1 MNIRAIS
8 GSTNR
13 INISSIRKTKQ
24 VSGNSNALQNHIQI
38 SFAGNPNKV
47 PEQIAA
53 YATES
58 NYLGGIYKA
67 GGLGDVAEALP
78 EALANHAKEVTN
90 GKDLDVRTFVPYYS
104 FDNSDGKL
112 YVAPKE
118 TVEKIEK
125 KEPVYY
131 KKDGKQADF
140 KYEDVNYKLRP
151 GEKFVLI
158 TESKDGSKVDK
169 LFVLD
174 DLEISG
180 TVERVQRTGLDMEK
194 VPYRIFK
201 AQTPDRKD
209 QTYVIYTPEMA
220 SGKAAYGI
228 YGKYQGGANGT
239 TAYGSTAY
247 GSTAYGST
255 AYGASTHG
263 ENGIDKAIK
272 DGKFK
277 LSGTT
282 SGDLFFTEQIRAMEE
297 GIEKMAQQKA
307 KKFDPQSIL
316 LHDRFAYVFISDAMQ
331 KAKEGNR
338 HYQGL
343 RFVPIFHNPGRD
355 KQGVYANPFDYY
367 RVVATR
373 SDVDALKKDKHF
385 GQIQDISQKVLDGT
399 ATEEESA
406 SVYKFFK
413 AYFPNLIDSEGTFN
427 MTMIPIAATKAQPDN
442 CKPGNVSKFYGEETR
457 TLPDIA
463 QGITD
468 QLDEIE
474 KYTVDVVN
482 GAKPANMAID
492 SQNGF
497 FGSGTLNS
505 IFKDVNDERHY
516 TPFKATDTPGAIFE
530 AKQQNK
536 KNLINILA
544 EATKNTETD
553 KDAIAKVFF
562 NDTKMQGIRKQ
573 AQNEDLPLTL
583 GGFSEF
589 KEGDILM
596 TSWGRPDPQKGLVTT
611 LAAFK
616 ETLQDETIPLETR
629 KHLKLIMGAGGGNDA
644 FSGDNSEWV
653 NIQKIMKEI
662 SEIEV
667 NGEKGVFKDNAL
679 YINGLFPN
687 RIANCADL
695 AIFTSRWEP
704 CGITPFESFATGT
717 PVLSIK
723 TGGAPDFITEGKNGF
738 LTKSAFMINSAV
750 LGLPAEATYEEIDA
764 ARVQHSAE
772 QVADALRDKY
782 LTPFMGKGSEK
793 TKMAKFAKKQQEYI
807 ANCLE
812 QKIEW
817 HNNAE
822 YNKGRNALDLYAHEK
837 CRTQDNEVED
847 TPVSSL
853 RGNFDDAAMNAIAND
868 DPFDIGTDEEQ
879 PQETKKNDEVKP
891 EQPTEETA
899 GAAVI
904 PPVTE
909 EPKVEQ
915 PIVKQDND
923 EPEKKSV
930 SIGKVLAPIVG
941 LIIAGVVFI
950 KSKLGKNKKDN
961 KTQKVETKADAKD
974 KPAAA
979 NNAAASAPIKYP
991 ASKLSKLG

>member
-1 MNIRAIS
+1 MNVRAIS
-8 GSTNR
+8 GANSR
-13 INISSIRKTKQ
+13 INISSLKKTKQ
-24 VSGNSNALQNHIQI
+24 VNGKSEALNRHIQI
-38 SFAGNPNKV
+38 SFAGNPDKV

-90 GKDLDVRTFVPYYS
+90 GKELDVRTFVPYYS
-104 FDNSDGKL
+104 FDNSDGKI
-112 YVAPKE
+112 YVAPKD

-131 KKDGKQADF
+131 KRDGKQADF
-140 KYEDVNYKLRP
+140 KYENVNYKLKQ

-169 LFVLD
+169 LFLLD
-174 DLEISG
+174 DIEISG
-180 TVERVQRTGLDMEK
+180 KVERAKRTGLDMESI
-194 VPYRIFK
+194 PYRIFK

-220 SGKAAYGI
+220 SGKTAYGI
-228 YGKYQGGANGT
+228 YSKYNGGGNGT

-247 GSTAYGST
+247 GSTAYG
-255 AYGASTHG
+255 ASSSDG
-263 ENGIDKAIK
+263 GNGIEQAIK

-277 LSGTT
+277 LAGSTA
-282 SGDLFFTEQIRAMEE
+282 GDMFFTEQIRAMEE
-297 GIEKMAQQKA
+297 GIEKMAKQKA
-307 KKFDPQSIL
+307 KKFNPQSIL
-316 LHDRFAYVFISDAMQ
+316 LHDRFAYVYISDAMQ
-331 KAKEGNR
+331 KAKDGNR

-355 KQGVYANPFDYY
+355 KQGVYANPFDYF
-367 RVVATR
+367 RVVATKE
-373 SDVDALKKDKHF
+373 DAKALKADKHYKE
-385 GQIQDISQKVLDGT
+385 IEDIAQKVIDGK

-413 AYFPNLIDSEGTFN
+413 GYFPNMIDSEGTFN

-442 CKPGNVSKFYGEETR
+442 CKPGNVSKFYGRETR
-457 TLPDIA
+457 ELPDIA

-468 QLDEIE
+468 KLDEISE
-474 KYTVDVVN
+474 LTVDVVN
-482 GAKPANMAID
+482 GAKPANMATD
-492 SQNGF
+492 AQGGF
-497 FGSGTLNS
+497 FGYGTLNA

-516 TPFKATDTPGAIFE
+516 RPFKATDSVETIFE
-530 AKQQNK
+530 AKQENK

-544 EATKNTETD
+544 DATKELEND

-562 NDTKMQGIRKQ
+562 NDMKMQGIRGQ
-573 AQNEDLPLTL
+573 AQDENLPLTL

-616 ETLQDETIPLETR
+616 ETLMDESIPLETR

-667 NGEKGVFKDNAL
+667 NGEKGVFKNNAL
-679 YINGLFPN
+679 YVNGLFPN
-687 RIANCADL
+687 RIGNCVDL
-695 AIFTSRWEP
+695 AVFTSRWEP

-738 LTKSAFMINSAV
+738 LTKSAFMVQSDV
-750 LGLPAEATYEEIDA
+750 LGLAEDATYEEIDE
-764 ARVQHSAE
+764 ARVKHSAK
-772 QVADALRDKY
+772 QVSEALRDKY
-782 LTPFMGKGSEK
+782 LTPFLGKGSEK
-793 TKMAKFAKKQQEYI
+793 VKFNKFAKKQKEYI
-807 ANCLE
+807 GNCLE

-817 HNNAE
+817 HNNSA
-822 YNKGRNALDLYAHEK
+822 YNQGRSALDLYAHDK

-847 TPVSSL
+847 KPVSSL
-853 RGNFDDAAMNAIAND
+853 RGEFDDEAMVGITSD
-868 DPFDIGTDEEQ
+868 DPFDIEDEEVKA
-879 PQETKKNDEVKP
+879 ETKAEEKEEKAEEVKP
-891 EQPTEETA
+891 VPVLEIPKTEE
-899 GAAVI
+899 VK
-904 PPVTE
+904 E
-909 EPKVEQ
+909 EQ
-915 PIVKQDND
+915 TIVKPD
-923 EPEKKSV
+923 ENKEKKSGV
-930 SIGKVLAPIVG
+930 GIGKILAPI
-941 LIIAGVVFI
+941 IAVVVAGIVFI
-950 KSKLGKNKKDN
+950 KSKLGKKKEENKPASSEIK
-961 KTQKVETKADAKD
+961 ETKQAQPISSKNSTTAVTPTKY
-974 KPAAA
+974 AA
-979 NNAAASAPIKYP
+979 P
-991 ASKLSKLG
+991 KLSKLG